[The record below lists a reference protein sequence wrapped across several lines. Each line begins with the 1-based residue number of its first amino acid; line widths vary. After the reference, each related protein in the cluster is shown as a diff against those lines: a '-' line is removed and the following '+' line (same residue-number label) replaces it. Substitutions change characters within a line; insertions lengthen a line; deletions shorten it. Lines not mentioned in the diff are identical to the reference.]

1 MNRARIP
8 IEFQLADE
16 GMQGMCRRGA
26 DLRGPLKF
34 IAKFG
39 SSKVHEIFQKAVKR
53 VEKRYSM
60 FGFVIA
66 IMFRVV
72 QSVQYSTL

>member
-1 MNRARIP
+1 MGKYCACEIDTIVDVQRGGWNHHVNRARIP

-34 IAKFG
+34 IATFG
-39 SSKVHEIFQKAVKR
+39 SSKVA
-53 VEKRYSM
+53 
-60 FGFVIA
+60 
-66 IMFRVV
+66 
-72 QSVQYSTL
+72 

>member
-8 IEFQLADE
+8 IEFLLADE

-34 IAKFG
+34 IATFG
-39 SSKVHEIFQKAVKR
+39 SSKVEGCA
-53 VEKRYSM
+53 
-60 FGFVIA
+60 
-66 IMFRVV
+66 
-72 QSVQYSTL
+72 